1 LCIALST
8 LARVSLYPHLPRGS
22 RQGEGFVYRV
32 TRDEEVLAVGHTI
45 HACITREGNIREFP
59 EALSSQLYK

>member
-1 LCIALST
+1 
-8 LARVSLYPHLPRGS
+8 
-22 RQGEGFVYRV
+22 
-32 TRDEEVLAVGHTI
+32 VLAVGHTI